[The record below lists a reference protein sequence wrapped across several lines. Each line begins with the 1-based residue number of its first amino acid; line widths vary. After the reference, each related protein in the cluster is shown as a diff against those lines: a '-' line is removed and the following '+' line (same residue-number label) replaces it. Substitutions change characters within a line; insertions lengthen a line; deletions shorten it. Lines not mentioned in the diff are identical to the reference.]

1 MVDNEDR
8 KSRDLRTK
16 KKKKWAGAKVLVLL
30 GESERNVIEVRR
42 KKRVQFGVKNMTTS
56 LSKFD
61 YCWYIIFSII

>member
-1 MVDNEDR
+1 MVDNEDK
-8 KSRDLRTK
+8 KSRDLRT
-16 KKKKWAGAKVLVLL
+16 KKKWAGAKVLVLL

-56 LSKFD
+56 LSKFG